1 MTTDVLTSSDLQE
14 ASFGSPPAPSATEFL
29 ASRRSV
35 SAFQLVE
42 PGPSDGEL
50 HDLLTLAARTPDH
63 GALVPWRFI
72 VLPKANRQ
80 DLADRLIAA
89 FRAEFTGA
97 AADLEP
103 RAERLTRFFIGP
115 PTMVVVVSR
124 INTASQIPAWEQHL
138 CAGAVCMNLLHAA
151 HAHGLGAN
159 WLTGWAAGSPRGNA
173 ILGLSEAETIAGL
186 IPIGTIQTRPADR
199 PRPKLAD
206 IVSHW
211 TPNGGTI
218 IDPLQGRPS

>member
-1 MTTDVLTSSDLQE
+1 MATDVLTSRASQE
-14 ASFGSPPAPSATEFL
+14 ASLGSPPAPSATEFL

-42 PGPSDGEL
+42 PGPSDDEL
-50 HDLLTLAARTPDH
+50 HELLALAARTPDH

-80 DLADRLIAA
+80 DLANRLIAA

-103 RAERLTRFFIGP
+103 RADRHTRFFMAP

-124 INTASQIPAWEQHL
+124 IDPASQIPAWQQHL
-138 CAGAVCMNLLHAA
+138 SSGAVCMNLLHAA
-151 HAHGLGAN
+151 HAHGFGAN
-159 WLTGWAAGSPRGNA
+159 WLTGWAAGSQRGKA

-186 IPIGTIQTRPADR
+186 IPIGTIQTKPAER
-199 PRPKLAD
+199 PRPKLTEMA
-206 IVSHW
+206 SHW
-211 TPNGGTI
+211 TPNGGMTD
-218 IDPLQGRPS
+218 DPLQGRPS